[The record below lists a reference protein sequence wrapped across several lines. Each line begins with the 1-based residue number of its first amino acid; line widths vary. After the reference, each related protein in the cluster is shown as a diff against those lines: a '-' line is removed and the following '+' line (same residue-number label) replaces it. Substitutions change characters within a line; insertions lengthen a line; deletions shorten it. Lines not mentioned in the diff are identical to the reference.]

1 MCAAPLETLKQLAAF
16 SVVAGTVLLLLTN
29 GACTSNASPDP
40 AGTALAKDAGQAAA
54 PDAPDTGLLLAV
66 LVPPVILVALG
77 WLAYIFR
84 LIFRES
90 PNSHPPN
97 L

>member
-54 PDAPDTGLLLAV
+54 PDAPDTGLL
-66 LVPPVILVALG
+66 PVILVALG